1 MLHPA
6 IAHQRLHNQH
16 IATASFEKPAEVVQ
30 WMGAVQAQEYLGAL
44 WAVGLRMRQA
54 SAADVEQ
61 AMADGVIIRTHPMR
75 DTWHFVAA
83 EDIHWLLTLMAPGR
97 IARNAPWYRRLE
109 LDEATIASSH
119 AAFRKT
125 LQGGKSLTRREL
137 AAALE
142 QAGISTRELRLTFL
156 LARAEIEGVICSGPR
171 RGKQFTYRLL
181 DELVPVYKTLQRDE
195 AQAEL
200 AHRYFTSHGPAT
212 LQDFVWWSGLKVAE
226 ARAGLETVKSHFTH
240 EVIGGQTYWFSP
252 STPPAQ
258 GAAEM
263 AYLLPSYDEYTVSYK
278 DRSAIFDGPQNQLDR
293 ETTILNPTIVI
304 DSRVVGLW
312 AREMQKDTVV
322 ITPKLFAS
330 LNQAEK
336 DAIAAP
342 ADRYAAFFGKQ
353 SASIFFQGDG
363 L

>member
-16 IATASFEKPAEVVQ
+16 IATASFEKPADVVQ

-44 WAVGLRMRQA
+44 WAVGLRTRQA
-54 SAADVEQ
+54 SAVDVEQ

-109 LDEATIASSH
+109 LDNATIAASH
-119 AAFRKT
+119 TAFRKT

-137 AAALE
+137 TAALE

-181 DELVPVYKTLQRDE
+181 DELVPVYKPLQRDE
-195 AQAEL
+195 ALAEL
-200 AHRYFTSHGPAT
+200 ARRYFTSHGPAT
-212 LQDFVWWSGLKVAE
+212 LQDFVWWSGLKVAD

-240 EVIGGQTYWFSP
+240 EIIDGQTYWFSP

-258 GAAEM
+258 DLAER

-278 DRSAIFDGPQNQLDR
+278 DRSAVFDTAHTSKLGSRAN
-293 ETTILNPTIVI
+293 ILFNHIIVLNG
-304 DSRVVGLW
+304 RVVGLW

-322 ITPKLFAS
+322 ITPKLFIP

-342 ADRYAAFFGKQ
+342 AARYGAFFGTK
-353 SASIFFQGDG
+353 SVDLAFQRE
-363 L
+363 